1 MVSHWSLG
9 WTSSSFTEV
18 TNSSCSTAMAMLSK
32 ENIYMEVRSW
42 TDRATEPSKQ
52 PGGCAVYR
60 PQIPHTHIYIYI
72 YMYMYMY
79 MYTYVYIYIC
89 IYIYINTWALLWLLI
104 HLLIGIF
111 PRKEPY
117 FTIIKNCCGLSE
129 AMLHPQNKQTFTRR
143 RMIIILLSSFG
154 VVIHGNESWLL
165 SWTTKLTMVIPIKW
179 PQIAIVHN

>member
-1 MVSHWSLG
+1 MLGKPCGPCHKPPIKMVSHWSLG

-32 ENIYMEVRSW
+32 ENTYMEVMSW

-60 PQIPHTHIYIYI
+60 PHIPHTHTHIYIYI
-72 YMYMYMY
+72 YMY

-89 IYIYINTWALLWLLI
+89 IYTWALLWLLT

-111 PRKEPY
+111 PRKEPS

-129 AMLHPQNKQTFTRR
+129 AMLHPKTNK
-143 RMIIILLSSFG
+143 LS
-154 VVIHGNESWLL
+154 HGEEW
-165 SWTTKLTMVIPIKW
+165 
-179 PQIAIVHN
+179 